1 MKKQH
6 VKLIRTSL
14 YILFVGLLFGCDN
27 NAKSEQGTTYGRAAL
42 KATLTGS
49 AMDAEGMVVSAD
61 SLLDTDYLLIYFS
74 AHWCPPCRQFTPK
87 LVNFYNSY
95 GENRPFDLVFVSSD
109 RSEKDMFAY
118 MRETKM
124 PWPAMQFKGA
134 ASSRISKHYAG
145 SGIPCLVL
153 ISPSGKVL
161 ADSFQGSR
169 YVGTQSVLN
178 YLKSK
183 IGAPD
188 AQKKKAIASTPSVKK
203 KKATARLSA
212 DTLKVGAIGVKKGI
226 FITVINGKVYKK
238 GDAIVDGVTVT
249 KIEHS
254 YVELSLYGKT
264 IQLKP

>member
-6 VKLIRTSL
+6 VKLVRISL

-42 KATLTGS
+42 RATLTGS
-49 AMDAEGMVVSAD
+49 AMDAEGIVVSAN

-134 ASSRISKHYAG
+134 AASRLSKHYAG

-161 ADSFQGSR
+161 ADSFQGR
-169 YVGTQSVLN
+169 TYVGPQSVLN
-178 YLKSK
+178 YLKGK
-183 IGAPD
+183 IGAPG
-188 AQKKKAIASTPSVKK
+188 AGSKKAASTKK
-203 KKATARLSA
+203 KKSSRVKPISSGQFKLAA
-212 DTLKVGAIGVKKGI
+212 VGKRHGKPYAI
-226 FITVINGKVYKK
+226 INGKIYSV
-238 GDAIVDGVTVT
+238 GSTISSGVIVT
-249 KIEHS
+249 KITSS
-254 YVELSLYGKT
+254 YVELSVDGEPL
-264 IQLKP
+264 QLKQ